1 MRINEKKPT
10 RRTFMAAA
18 IQAAAGANLIGALD
32 PVELPAADSPA
43 PKTGKP
49 RFGFTTY
56 QWGRDWDIPTLI
68 ANCQKAKVYGVE
80 LRTSS
85 KYAHGV
91 ELDLGAAQRAE
102 VKKRFADSPVK
113 LVGIACGEKF
123 DSPKPDEVKK
133 AIEAAKDFLKL
144 SADVGSTG
152 LRVFPNDFHKDI
164 PRETTIQQIADALN
178 EVGKY
183 AADLGQQVRLECHG
197 SAGDLESIR
206 AIMDRVKVPSV
217 RVKLNSSPRDAAGKG
232 FEHNFNLV
240 KPFLGDT
247 LHIHDLN
254 DESFPNQLQVALL
267 VRMGWNGWALL
278 EETRP
283 VEDRVAAIIAQR
295 ELWETMVAKAMEG

>member
-1 MRINEKKPT
+1 MFAQETKCSRRI
-10 RRTFMAAA
+10 FL
-18 IQAAAGANLIGALD
+18 AGAASGIAATALD
-32 PVELPAADSPA
+32 AALLPAADSA
-43 PKTGKP
+43 PKKPGKP

-68 ANCQKAKVYGVE
+68 ANCTKAKVFGVE
-80 LRTSS
+80 LRTSA

-91 ELDLGAAQRAE
+91 ELDISAAQRAE

-123 DSPKPDEVKK
+123 DSPKPEEVKK
-133 AIEAAKDFLKL
+133 AIEAAKGFLKL
-144 SADVGSTG
+144 SADVGSSG
-152 LRVFPNDFHKDI
+152 VRVFPNDFHKDI
-164 PRETTIQQIADALN
+164 PRETTIKQIAEALN

-183 AADLGQQVRLECHG
+183 AADLGQMVRLECHG

-206 AIMDRVKVPSV
+206 AIMDRVTVPSV

-247 LHIHDLN
+247 LHVHDL
-254 DESFPNQLQVALL
+254 DDKSFPHQLQVTLL
-267 VRMGWNGWALL
+267 VKMGWSGWALL
-278 EETRP
+278 EQSNP
-283 VEDRVAAIIAQR
+283 VEDRVAAIIEQR
-295 ELWETMVAKAMEG
+295 ELWEAMVAKAMES